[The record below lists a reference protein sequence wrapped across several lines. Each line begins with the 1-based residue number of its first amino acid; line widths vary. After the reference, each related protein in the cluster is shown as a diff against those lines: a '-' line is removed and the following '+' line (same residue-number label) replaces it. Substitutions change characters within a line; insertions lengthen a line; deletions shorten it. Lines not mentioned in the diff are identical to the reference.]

1 MTRVEG
7 WISIRELRCTG
18 HQGATALERR
28 RLNEYLVDVAV
39 RGDLGPAL
47 ERDELSAA
55 FDIAALAQVTRQ
67 AVAERPRTLIERI
80 AGDVARATFAR
91 FPQEDISHQRRL
103 RFLLTSMNSLPQLS
117 SAQRRTRACESEPST
132 PAAERQIAHRGRRV
146 VWRSVTSHRDA

>member
-1 MTRVEG
+1 MTRIEG

-18 HQGATALERR
+18 HQGATAPERR
-28 RLNEYLVDVAV
+28 RLSEYLVDVAV

-47 ERDELSAA
+47 ERDELTAA

-91 FPQEDISHQRRL
+91 FPQATEVRVRVEKPRPRGL
-103 RFLLTSMNSLPQLS
+103 R
-117 SAQRRTRACESEPST
+117 A
-132 PAAERQIAHRGRRV
+132 AAEAVELTVSRERMRSLSLRGKRV
-146 VWRSVTSHRDA
+146 ARGARLKR